1 MCRLDDEKADVR
13 RCNMNM
19 KKIYNEEDMF
29 PREFTTWEERAYG
42 YLFYHEENKDSY
54 DSNHALIYKE
64 KITDL
69 KQTLEEIT
77 QFYTEK
83 GMTPILYQSIS
94 DDGYFEEIKQELL
107 KNGFDS
113 WMETQ
118 NYMVLS
124 EKNVIVPNQE
134 VVVQKVSTWKDEYA
148 VEIFEKAEEP
158 WEIAV
163 AKKMIENSKTL
174 FFVASYQGKPVGML
188 YGHVKEDVC
197 RGDYMLVSKEARNI
211 GVGRTLMNSFVTYCN
226 ENQIKNCF
234 LWPDG
239 ETAERIYYEAGFR
252 YVETKKAGR
261 AVYRRDSR
269 IAGE

>member
-1 MCRLDDEKADVR
+1 
-13 RCNMNM
+13 M
-19 KKIYNEEDMF
+19 KKMYNEEDLF
-29 PREFTTWEERAYG
+29 PREFTAWEEREYG
-42 YLFYHEENKDSY
+42 YLFYKEENRESY

-69 KQTLEEIT
+69 GQTLEDIK
-77 QFYTEK
+77 QIYLEK
-83 GMTPILYQSIS
+83 GMTPILYQSIT

-107 KNGFDS
+107 EHGFDS
-113 WMETQ
+113 WMEEQ

-124 EKNVIVPNQE
+124 EKNTIIPNSE
-134 VVVQKVSTWKDEYA
+134 VVVEKVSHWKEEYA

-163 AKKMIENSKTL
+163 AKKMIEKQNTL

-188 YGHVKEDVC
+188 YGHVKEEVC

-211 GVGRTLMNSFVTYCN
+211 GVGRTLMHSFVTYCN
-226 ENQIKNCF
+226 ANQIKNCF

-261 AVYRRDSR
+261 AVYKQ
-269 IAGE
+269 